1 LAADRGGNPMNA
13 LSLGTANRDGLS
25 LGQGLSWRDPD
36 IGCTLVVSQPSAD
49 PDLWSEYSAAA
60 QRSYRKHGVECAL
73 DIEALRSGADT
84 SMFFAVVDDDGRV
97 VAGVRA
103 KGPLRSADDSHA
115 VAEWAGQPG
124 QQAVRNMI
132 TDRIPF
138 GILEMKSA
146 WVTDDPDRNRIL
158 TRAIARSGFHI
169 MVILDLQ
176 FCMATAATHVLNR
189 WRSSGGVVAAIPATP
204 YPDERYRTKM
214 IWWNRRDF
222 FYHAEPDQVAKI
234 ITETKQLIH
243 ELYRRG
249 EVDAAL
255 PKWITST
262 HAQLIR
268 PNHSEVA

>member
-1 LAADRGGNPMNA
+1 MNA
-13 LSLGTANRDGLS
+13 LSLGTAISDGLS

-49 PDLWSEYSAAA
+49 PDLWSDYSAGA

-73 DIEALRSGADT
+73 DVEALRSGADT
-84 SMFFAVVDDDGRV
+84 AMFFAVVDDDGRV

-115 VAEWAGQPG
+115 VVEWAGQPG
-124 QQAVRNMI
+124 EQAVRNMI
-132 TDRIPF
+132 SDRIRF

-158 TRAIARSGFHI
+158 TRAVARSGFHM

-176 FCMATAATHVLNR
+176 FCMATAATFVLNR

-249 EVDAAL
+249 DVDAVL
-255 PKWITST
+255 PKRMTRT